1 MSGYRNGAAV
11 DADNLFDTDIVGD
24 GPQAENFRL
33 SNGVGLKYAAAPYGT
48 PGPSFGYRNS
58 AGVDNGPRWTTK
70 GTAVYSLPINGKQ
83 YNAGDVAANRQTAQ
97 ANIYFNVSADG
108 TYNVTGYRAHAA
120 ASGNPP
126 AGNTVNASGTWNTFG
141 LAVSAVQVA
150 FSGSWTL
157 QQSSG
162 TTSGSFGSA
171 SNWLSCSAA
180 QQAGLAQ
187 TVGFQGGSKDQ
198 SGALTIQFRNAST
211 GQVLSTTTITLHC
224 SVDGSV

>member
-1 MSGYRNGAAV
+1 MSGYRNNAAV
-11 DADNLFDTDIVGD
+11 DADSLYDPDIVGD
-24 GPQAENFRL
+24 GPQATNYRQ
-33 SNGVGLKYAAAPYGT
+33 SNGAGLKYAAARYGT
-48 PGPSFGYRNS
+48 PGPSIGYRNS
-58 AGVDNGPRWTTK
+58 SGGDIGPQWAAK

-83 YNAGDVAANRQTAQ
+83 YNAGDVAGNKQTAQ

-120 ASGNPP
+120 TSGNPA
-126 AGNTVNASGTWNTFG
+126 AGSTVNASGTWNTFG

-162 TTSGSFGSA
+162 TTSGSYGSA

-180 QQAGLAQ
+180 QQAGFGQ
-187 TVGFQGGSKDQ
+187 SVGFQGGSKDQ

-211 GQVLSTTTITLHC
+211 GQVLSTTTITLTC